1 MATTS
6 IWRVKGWLGK
16 VVIYVENPDKTDNP
30 AFYEKQYMSDRQAQ
44 GLSDVIDY
52 AVNSEKTQTADEA
65 ADVVQQFVSGV
76 NCHPG
81 TAREEMLAVKRQ
93 FGKEDGTVAY
103 HGYQSFAPGE
113 ATPELAHEIGVKLAK
128 QLWGEKYQVIVATH
142 RDKSNHLHNHFV
154 VNTVSFL
161 DGIKY
166 HRTGQDYRQM
176 REDSDALCREYG
188 LSVIDQPEP
197 GKSKQYGEWRA
208 EQENRP
214 TWRGM
219 IRAEIDEVIRQS
231 MTERQFFENLRKR
244 GYEIKVGA
252 DISVRPPGKPRFVRL
267 KRNFGEDYTL
277 ENIRRR
283 ILVQQRPERPL
294 PEPERKT
301 YHARLHGDFK
311 SARKITGF
319 RALYFHYCYLLGIF
333 PKNAPKRNK
342 RLHFLLREDLAKM
355 DAISEEVTVDTAS
368 IKHEIEKARA
378 EKSTEEKKEAPTVP
392 EKEQPEKNDADK
404 LLDELL
410 GVPTQKEEPTPINPS
425 AARMEKSH
433 PSAPISEP
441 PSKAAEGVAKS
452 AERPSVRKELRDIQ
466 AQRRQQEAAAP
477 VKEPER
483 RAKSEAPAIQHKQ
496 PSRKKK
502 KAKER

>member
-30 AFYEKQYMSDRQAQ
+30 AFYEKQDMSDKQAQ

-52 AVNSEKTQTADEA
+52 AVNSEKTQAADEA
-65 ADVVQQFVSGV
+65 AEVMQQFVSGV

-81 TAREEMLAVKRQ
+81 TAREEMLAVKRR

-142 RDKSNHLHNHFV
+142 LDKSNHLHNHFV

-176 REDSDALCREYG
+176 REASDALCREYG

-244 GYEIKVGA
+244 GYEVKMGA

-267 KRNFGEDYTL
+267 KRNFGEDYTR
-277 ENIRRR
+277 ENICRR
-283 ILVQQRPERPL
+283 ILAQQRPERPL
-294 PEPERKT
+294 SEPERKVR
-301 YHARLHGDFK
+301 HATLRGDIK
-311 SARKITGF
+311 KTRKITGF

-333 PKNAPKRNK
+333 PQNRPKSNK
-342 RLHFLLREDLAKM
+342 RLHFLLREDLTKLDKLSEETKLLVRHRIDTDEQLFSYQDGLNGKIESLTAERKALYKQQRTVAVKSDTIM
-355 DAISEEVTVDTAS
+355 LEKVKSDISAIS
-368 IKHEIEKARA
+368 
-378 EKSTEEKKEAPTVP
+378 
-392 EKEQPEKNDADK
+392 
-404 LLDELL
+404 
-410 GVPTQKEEPTPINPS
+410 
-425 AARMEKSH
+425 
-433 PSAPISEP
+433 
-441 PSKAAEGVAKS
+441 
-452 AERPSVRKELRDIQ
+452 KELAVLRREVRLCDDI
-466 AQRRQQEAAAP
+466 AMRSKVMR
-477 VKEPER
+477 
-483 RAKSEAPAIQHKQ
+483 
-496 PSRKKK
+496 
-502 KAKER
+502 

>member
-30 AFYEKQYMSDRQAQ
+30 AFYEKQDMSDKQAQ

-52 AVNSEKTQTADEA
+52 AVNSEKTQAADEA
-65 ADVVQQFVSGV
+65 AEVMQQFVSGV

-81 TAREEMLAVKRQ
+81 TAREEMLAVKRR

-142 RDKSNHLHNHFV
+142 LDKSNHLHNHFV

-176 REDSDALCREYG
+176 REASDALCREYG

-244 GYEIKVGA
+244 GYEVKMGA

-267 KRNFGEDYTL
+267 KRNFGEDYTR
-277 ENIRRR
+277 ENICRR
-283 ILVQQRPERPL
+283 ILAQQRPERPL
-294 PEPERKT
+294 SEPERKVR
-301 YHARLHGDFK
+301 HATLRGDIK
-311 SARKITGF
+311 KTRKITGF

-333 PKNAPKRNK
+333 PQNRPKSNK
-342 RLHFLLREDLAKM
+342 RLHFLLREDLTKLDKLSEETKLLVRHRIDTDEQLFSYQDGLNGKIESLTAERKALYKQQSTVAVKSDTIM
-355 DAISEEVTVDTAS
+355 LEKVKSDISAISKELAVLRREVRLCDDIAMRSKVMREK
-368 IKHEIEKARA
+368 IKAVREDEQSQR
-378 EKSTEEKKEAPTVP
+378 
-392 EKEQPEKNDADK
+392 KEQKR
-404 LLDELL
+404 DEQFRRRS
-410 GVPTQKEEPTPINPS
+410 GTG
-425 AARMEKSH
+425 R
-433 PSAPISEP
+433 
-441 PSKAAEGVAKS
+441 
-452 AERPSVRKELRDIQ
+452 Q
-466 AQRRQQEAAAP
+466 A
-477 VKEPER
+477 
-483 RAKSEAPAIQHKQ
+483 
-496 PSRKKK
+496 
-502 KAKER
+502 

>member
-30 AFYEKQYMSDRQAQ
+30 AFYEKQDMSDKQAQ

-52 AVNSEKTQTADEA
+52 AVNSEKTQAADEA
-65 ADVVQQFVSGV
+65 AEVMQQFVSGV

-81 TAREEMLAVKRQ
+81 TAREEMLAVKRR

-142 RDKSNHLHNHFV
+142 LDKSNHLHNHFV

-176 REDSDALCREYG
+176 REASDALCREYG

-244 GYEIKVGA
+244 GYEVKMGA

-267 KRNFGEDYTL
+267 KRNFGEDYTR
-277 ENIRRR
+277 ENICRR
-283 ILVQQRPERPL
+283 ILAQQRPERPL
-294 PEPERKT
+294 SEPERKVR
-301 YHARLHGDFK
+301 HATLRGDIK
-311 SARKITGF
+311 KTRKITGF

-333 PKNAPKRNK
+333 PQNRPKSNK
-342 RLHFLLREDLAKM
+342 RLHFLLREDLTKLDKLSEETKLLVRHRIDTDEQLFSYQDGLNGKIESLTAERKALYKQQRTVAVKSDTIM
-355 DAISEEVTVDTAS
+355 LEKVKSDISAISKELAVLRREVRLCDDIAMRSKVMREK
-368 IKHEIEKARA
+368 IKAVREDEQSQR
-378 EKSTEEKKEAPTVP
+378 
-392 EKEQPEKNDADK
+392 KEQKR
-404 LLDELL
+404 DEQFRRRS
-410 GVPTQKEEPTPINPS
+410 GTG
-425 AARMEKSH
+425 R
-433 PSAPISEP
+433 
-441 PSKAAEGVAKS
+441 
-452 AERPSVRKELRDIQ
+452 Q
-466 AQRRQQEAAAP
+466 A
-477 VKEPER
+477 
-483 RAKSEAPAIQHKQ
+483 
-496 PSRKKK
+496 
-502 KAKER
+502 

>member
-176 REDSDALCREYG
+176 REASDALCREYG

-252 DISVRPPGKPRFVRL
+252 DISVRGKEL
-267 KRNFGEDYTL
+267 KVFT
-277 ENIRRR
+277 
-283 ILVQQRPERPL
+283 
-294 PEPERKT
+294 
-301 YHARLHGDFK
+301 
-311 SARKITGF
+311 
-319 RALYFHYCYLLGIF
+319 
-333 PKNAPKRNK
+333 
-342 RLHFLLREDLAKM
+342 
-355 DAISEEVTVDTAS
+355 ISEEHLKQFATEAKRYGVVYCALRGKEKSADGMVDVMVRAEDASKINRIVERFHLATVDTAS

>member
-1 MATTS
+1 MTGSCDSMATTS

-30 AFYEKQYMSDRQAQ
+30 AFYEKRDMSDRQVQ

-52 AVNSEKTQTADEA
+52 AVNNEKTQTTDEA

-142 RDKSNHLHNHFV
+142 LDKSNHLHNHFV

-176 REDSDALCREYG
+176 REASDALCREYG

-219 IRAEIDEVIRQS
+219 IRAEIDEAIRQS

-283 ILVQQRPERPL
+283 ILAQQRPERPL
-294 PEPERKT
+294 PEPEHKT

-311 SARKITGF
+311 NARKITGF

-333 PKNAPKRNK
+333 PKNQPKRNK
-342 RLHFLLREDLAKM
+342 RIHFLLREDLAKM
-355 DAISEEVTVDTAS
+355 DAISEEVKLLVGNHIDGKRVKHTVCPVLG
-368 IKHEIEKARA
+368 EKAAHNGKVVYSLDFEVTPHQLRHTYITNLIHA
-378 EKSTEEKKEAPTVP
+378 SVDPKTVQYLAGHQNSKITMDIYAKVKYNKP
-392 EKEQPEKNDADK
+392 
-404 LLDELL
+404 DELAGIMAGAFAL
-410 GVPTQKEEPTPINPS
+410 WD
-425 AARMEKSH
+425 AA
-433 PSAPISEP
+433 
-441 PSKAAEGVAKS
+441 G
-452 AERPSVRKELRDIQ
+452 
-466 AQRRQQEAAAP
+466 
-477 VKEPER
+477 
-483 RAKSEAPAIQHKQ
+483 
-496 PSRKKK
+496 
-502 KAKER
+502 